1 MEIQDDL
8 GAELQGRLE
17 EIDEVNVA
25 AKEVNAAEP
34 TVFDDEEVTM
44 TMAQTLLKMKVKKE
58 RLLDEQMAKRLHDE
72 EVDQAAARKRQEQ
85 DDFKRAQELQQKY
98 DQKQENIDWN
108 IVAEQIQEKH
118 LDNIRKYQSLKR
130 KPISVAQASISDCAE
145 RNKVEFVAATLQ
157 GRALT
162 WWNSQVATLGL
173 DVAIGKSWGDI
184 KKMMLEDFYPD
195 EEAQRMED
203 KLRSLKLRDTD
214 MCLNTHI
221 FDPKRIQLKRD
232 KSEQNRIKTGQ
243 KQEAWQSLGKSRAVS
258 VDRARKTKENTKRMV
273 KNANTVEKLL
283 KF

>member
-72 EVDQAAARKRQEQ
+72 EVDQAAA
-85 DDFKRAQELQQKY
+85 
-98 DQKQENIDWN
+98 QKQENIDWN

-130 KPISVAQASISDCAE
+130 KPISVAQARPIFE
-145 RNKVEFVAATLQ
+145 REYNKVQTFLKPNRDEEPTKKRGAEETLLQEIFKKLREEVKVLGSHSTQDTPTDDPKEMSEEDVKNMLQIVLVFEFKLEALQ
-157 GRALT
+157 VKYPLIYWKIYSEGSRSYWKIIRVGEIIQAYRSFEDMVKDFDREDLDALT
-162 WWNSQVATLGL
+162 MLQVDEDYEMARDLL
-173 DVAIGKSWGDI
+173 MKIFMEGK
-184 KKMMLEDFYPD
+184 K
-195 EEAQRMED
+195 
-203 KLRSLKLRDTD
+203 
-214 MCLNTHI
+214 
-221 FDPKRIQLKRD
+221 PKI
-232 KSEQNRIKTGQ
+232 
-243 KQEAWQSLGKSRAVS
+243 
-258 VDRARKTKENTKRMV
+258 
-273 KNANTVEKLL
+273 
-283 KF
+283 